1 MRIGRRLFSTKGTA
15 VDQIPAAHSVAAS
28 LPLVGGRQT
37 TTPRARFSTIR
48 CDIQE
53 TATAY
58 MRRVAHDDK
67 ILLVFIHRTSLG
79 FSETRTGTWAHDLDR
94 RGRAQGRRR
103 DPASSIRLHTGFGAS
118 VAEHR
123 GPVLVDGDCNGTL
136 HPRIDRSY
144 VTPAIRHDSPALRRL
159 LTRAQM
165 SDVPEDE
172 IERAVDSSCHANW
185 VRDVHQSV
193 PGPTSDH
200 NNVTICL
207 GHPTVP
213 SKLDDRVVCTPYQR
227 VLRQTYSESF
237 GLHWIWR
244 GTRSKGHTSRILRR
258 SLQLASLQTGGTA
271 GRRGFKPCFSL
282 QPKQRDSV

>member
-1 MRIGRRLFSTKGTA
+1 MAARITHREESILVINVYVPIDKGDREDLF
-15 VDQIPAAHSVAAS
+15 
-28 LPLVGGRQT
+28 
-37 TTPRARFSTIR
+37 
-48 CDIQE
+48 E
-53 TATAY
+53 
-58 MRRVAHDDK
+58 
-67 ILLVFIHRTSLG
+67 LL
-79 FSETRTGTWAHDLDR
+79 
-94 RGRAQGRRR
+94 QQQ
-103 DPASSIRLHTGFGAS
+103 

-172 IERAVDSSCHANW
+172 IERAVDERSPEFPASAHTYFYTPAGGGAANSRLDRCYVSSCHANW

-193 PGPTSDH
+193 SGPTSDH